1 MNKETY
7 YFPHDY
13 HARHDHKISAMV
25 NDYGIEGY
33 GMYWVLVEFL
43 YESRD
48 NKIEKFP
55 KLFFGLATELAVSP
69 DRAEQFVLALIKD
82 YRLLVEDETHIWS
95 EAVLRRI
102 EIRET
107 KRLMKKQ
114 AGHIGGIRSGLTRRN
129 EAERSS
135 ASQVE
140 AKESKRKESK
150 GKEIKDTPA
159 SFVYD
164 YYAKTIKPG
173 ASVDA
178 IKNIDKLL
186 KAGEKKEGL
195 IARIDAYKKTLK
207 GKSDPSYYIQ
217 ANNFFGLQARYKDFI
232 PAESRLKPVDPKC
245 KLCKDSPG
253 LVYNEAT
260 SRTEICQCRIK

>member
-129 EAERSS
+129 EAERSG

-140 AKESKRKESK
+140 AKESKRKKSK

-186 KAGEKKEGL
+186 KAGEKKEDL
-195 IARIDAYKKTLK
+195 IARIDAYRKTLK
-207 GKSDPSYYIQ
+207 GDDPTFMIQ
-217 ANNFFGLQARYKDFI
+217 ANNFFGLQARYKDYTPI
-232 PAESRLKPVDPKC
+232 ISRLKLADPNC
-245 KLCKDSPG
+245 KICKGTGFVFNDSKSA
-253 LVYNEAT
+253 NDMC
-260 SRTEICQCRIK
+260 SCKIKK